1 MYILGVSCYYHDSAA
16 AILKDGE
23 LIAASEEERFSRKKH
38 DFGYPTQAIAFC
50 LEQAGITSHDLDY
63 VVFYEKPL
71 QKFERILMTTLQTFP
86 QSYPVFRESMVAWFN
101 EKLWIKGELLT
112 KLDIPD
118 EKLLFVE
125 HHLSHA
131 ASAFFCSPYEEAAV
145 LTVDGVGEWTTT
157 TLGKATAVWEQT
169 PDGVPGSQKSNGI
182 DLFQEMKFPH
192 SIGLLYSAFTAFLGF
207 RVNNGEYKVMG
218 MSPYGKPTRMDDV
231 YKVFNIADDA
241 SFRLNMDYFT
251 FHKSTSKTFSNKF
264 IDLFGEPRIHDSIF
278 YTPTTHPNK
287 DHPQWDQ
294 KTAEKNQ
301 YYADIASS
309 IQRVT
314 EDAMLKMVAHAY
326 EQTGL
331 KNLCIAGGVALN
343 SVANGRIMRE
353 GPFESV
359 YIQPAAGDA
368 GGALGAALYAY
379 HVLLGKPRKFFME
392 SAYWGKSYSHDEHKA
407 AIEDYGYSYE
417 YVDDIDKVAEHMVD
431 DMLGKRVIGLYQGR
445 FEWGPRALGNRSI
458 MADPRSAEMKGIV
471 NERIKF
477 REPFRP
483 FAPVVLE
490 DRAPEF
496 WEDLEDHKKTY
507 PYRYMLAVCRTKPG
521 QGEKIQAVDHE
532 GSGRIQ
538 TVRREWNPLY
548 YRAIEL
554 FGEAT
559 GVPVLLNTSFNLRG
573 EPIVTTPT
581 NALNTFTQ
589 SDIDTLYMDGFIVRK
604 SQNKNNTI
612 KKPEITFAKD

>member
-16 AILKDGE
+16 AILRDGQ

-50 LEQAGITSHDLDY
+50 LEQAGITSHELDY

-86 QSYPVFRESMVAWFN
+86 ESYPVFRESMVAWFN

-112 KLDIPD
+112 KLDIPN

-145 LTVDGVGEWTTT
+145 ITVDGVGEWTTT
-157 TLGKATAVWEQT
+157 TIGKGTAVWQTT
-169 PDGVPGSQKSNGI
+169 PDGIPGTQKSNAI
-182 DLFQEMKFPH
+182 DLFHEQKFPH
-192 SIGLLYSAFTAFLGF
+192 SLGLLYSAFTAFLGF
-207 RVNNGEYKVMG
+207 TVNSGEYKVMG
-218 MSPYGKPTRMDDV
+218 MAPYGKPTRMDDV
-231 YKVFNIADDA
+231 YKLISIADDS
-241 SFRLNMDYFT
+241 SFRLNMDYFS
-251 FHKSTSKTFSNKF
+251 FHKSTSKSFSRKF
-264 IDLFGEPRIHDSIF
+264 TDLFGDARVHDATF
-278 YTPTTHPNK
+278 YTTTTNPKK

-301 YYADIASS
+301 YYADIAAS

-379 HVLLGKPRKFFME
+379 HVLLGKPRTFFME

-407 AIEDYGYSYE
+407 AIEDYGYRYE
-417 YVDDIDKVAEHMVD
+417 YVEDIDKVAEHMVD
-431 DMLGKRVIGLYQGR
+431 DMLEKRVIGLFQGR

-458 MADPRSAEMKGIV
+458 MADPRSSEMKGIV

-496 WEDLEDHKKTY
+496 WEDLDDHKRTY
-507 PYRYMLAVCRTKPG
+507 PYRFMLSVCHTKPG

-532 GSGRIQ
+532 GTGRIQ

-589 SDIDTLYMDGFIVRK
+589 SDIDSLYMDGFIIRK
-604 SQNKNNTI
+604 SQNKDSKI